1 MTSKEVR
8 SLDDDAAAFLLR
20 NATESERVDEKSWRE

>member
-20 NATESERVDEKSWRE
+20 NATELKRVDEES